1 MFGSLLKDV
10 HNAVKTQYSKIVLKK
25 NEVSKDQQ
33 NYFVEQSQAQEQ
45 DYFQQDALGR
55 EAEYF

>member
-10 HNAVKTQYSKIVLKK
+10 QNAVKTQYSKIVLKK
-25 NEVSKDQQ
+25 KEVSKDQQ